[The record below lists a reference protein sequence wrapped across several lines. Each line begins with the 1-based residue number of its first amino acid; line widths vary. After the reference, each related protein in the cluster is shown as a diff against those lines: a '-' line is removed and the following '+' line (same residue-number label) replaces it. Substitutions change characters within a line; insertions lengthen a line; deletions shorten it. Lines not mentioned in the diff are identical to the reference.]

1 MSAAAIVNI
10 AAIIKGEVVII
21 TPLFFFFNIEFD
33 SWQGLKTDLGVPF
46 FLQCVLLT

>member
-21 TPLFFFFNIEFD
+21 TPLFFFNIEFD